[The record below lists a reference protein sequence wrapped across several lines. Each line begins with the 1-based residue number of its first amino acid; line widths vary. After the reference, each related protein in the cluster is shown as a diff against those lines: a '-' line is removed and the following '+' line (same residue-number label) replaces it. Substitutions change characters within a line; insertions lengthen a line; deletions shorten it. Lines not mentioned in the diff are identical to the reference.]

1 MVLKLFDS
9 KKDRD
14 KTADDVLVAVL
25 AGIEVEA
32 MLMHGLPTRLTCI
45 RGAREMGIQGRGR
58 SPSINVVV
66 SFGTQQYVQAAVA
79 GTVRA
84 GLGRTGR

>member
-32 MLMHGLPTRLTCI
+32 MLMHGLPTR
-45 RGAREMGIQGRGR
+45 
-58 SPSINVVV
+58 
-66 SFGTQQYVQAAVA
+66 
-79 GTVRA
+79 
-84 GLGRTGR
+84 